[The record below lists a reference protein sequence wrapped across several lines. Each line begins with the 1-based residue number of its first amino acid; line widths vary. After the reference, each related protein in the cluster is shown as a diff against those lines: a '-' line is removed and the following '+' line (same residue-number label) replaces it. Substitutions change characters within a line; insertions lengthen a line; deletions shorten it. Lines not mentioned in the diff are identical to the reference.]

1 MVTWGGSYGGG
12 DTDGE
17 GENVWEFTGGG
28 VDTESGLDTESGVD
42 TEGGV
47 NTEGGTLKIQTVYAC
62 WRRNWRAQ
70 RLAGPGFLS
79 GRGLG
84 RRD

>member
-17 GENVWEFTGGG
+17 GENVCEFTAVG
-28 VDTESGLDTESGVD
+28 VDTESGVD